1 MRQGYR
7 QTGNLATITTSLSG
21 DALLVTELQANEG
34 LSEPFSVRLQLK
46 SENASINTAALVGQK
61 VTVTINLSNGSQRFF
76 HGIFKSLGLE
86 TIDAAFAYYAAEIVP
101 EL

>member
-46 SENASINTAALVGQK
+46 IGRAHV
-61 VTVTINLSNGSQRFF
+61 
-76 HGIFKSLGLE
+76 
-86 TIDAAFAYYAAEIVP
+86 
-101 EL
+101 